1 MPDASAPITPENGTT
16 TMGNTIIDNSQTL
29 ASMASLFVAKDLR
42 LANMINRDF
51 AANFERALGATVNV
65 RIPASL
71 AADSRTVG
79 DISAYNTRDI
89 AEATQPVALTAEL
102 FSRTAVSDAD
112 MALSVEDY
120 ARQVLLQQAI
130 GLAAKVESNIVATLQ
145 TVAEDTTLDTAYDPS
160 DKAQILDF
168 LVDSRA
174 ALRAKGAPDSGL
186 TAVLSVDAYAALLK
200 ATGAASYDVFGTNG
214 VATGRVVN
222 VAGLNVVESNRLA
235 AKEAIIL
242 HQDAVTLALRAPVA
256 AHGVESSSVMAE
268 GGVPL
273 RQVLAF
279 DHVSGQH
286 ISLLS
291 TFSGVATLTASVE
304 GTNQLWIVRVAA

>member
-1 MPDASAPITPENGTT
+1 MSN
-16 TMGNTIIDNSQTL
+16 NIINNSQAL
-29 ASMASLFVAKDLR
+29 ASVASVFVAKDLR
-42 LANMINRDF
+42 LANQINRDF
-51 AANFERALGATVNV
+51 AADFERALGSTVNV

-71 AADSRTVG
+71 AADSRAVG

-120 ARQVLLQQAI
+120 ARQVLLPQAI
-130 GLAAKVESNIVATLQ
+130 GLASKVESNIVTSLQ
-145 TVAEDTTLDTAYDPS
+145 AVVEDTTLDAAYDPS
-160 DKAQILDF
+160 DKSQVLDF
-168 LVDSRA
+168 LVDARA
-174 ALRAKGAPDSGL
+174 ALRAKGSPETGL
-186 TAVLSVDAYAALLK
+186 SAVLSVEAYAALLK

-214 VATGRVVN
+214 AATGRVVN
-222 VAGLNVVESNRLA
+222 VAGLNVIESNRLA
-235 AKEAIIL
+235 AKEAIIM

-279 DHVSGQH
+279 DHTTGQH
-286 ISLLS
+286 VSLLS
-291 TFSGVATLTASVE
+291 TFAGVATLTASVE